1 MRKMAFYDTGCSL
14 NIVFYFEDLKIFWTL
29 AFLRFPS
36 VSVCVHIPGRKNTS
50 AAAELAEFRKIKK
63 NKENIHHPSIT
74 ERTEKGKRTNWRKRL
89 FEEILSL
96 QKIPSYAVQ
105 YTCPKKKVYLQL
117 DHEFAE
123 VATTL
128 WAKPILQS
136 WPTLIRHALLIYS
149 QINRVQSI
157 VFDVNYFFCIWCIRT
172 DKICY
177 VKSDVKVCVFYAF
190 S

>member
-1 MRKMAFYDTGCSL
+1 MRVL
-14 NIVFYFEDLKIFWTL
+14 LK
-29 AFLRFPS
+29 R
-36 VSVCVHIPGRKNTS
+36 V
-50 AAAELAEFRKIKK
+50 
-63 NKENIHHPSIT
+63 
-74 ERTEKGKRTNWRKRL
+74 RTEKGKRTKWRKRS
-89 FEEILSL
+89 FEGILSL

-136 WPTLIRHALLIYS
+136 GPTLIRHALLIYS
-149 QINRVQSI
+149 QKNRVRSI
-157 VFDVNYFFCIWCIRT
+157 VFDVNFFFCIWCIRT

-177 VKSDVKVCVFYAF
+177 VKSDVKVLFILCIFLQLLVSLFLHNIKALRNLNPSVITVWMSANLSSEYQF
-190 S
+190 TL